1 MLAYG
6 IKVYLVNGDW
16 GYICNNG
23 RGGYDL
29 TKDDGQILCF
39 ATLDEVREFYRTV
52 VRDGSC
58 NGVAVDRERTAYV
71 RVNY

>member
-16 GYICNNG
+16 GYIAIDGC
-23 RGGYDL
+23 GGFDL
-29 TKDDGQILCF
+29 TKDDSQILCF
-39 ATLDEVREFYRTV
+39 ATLDELKEFYYSKV
-52 VRDGSC
+52 KYGSC
-58 NGVAVDRERTAYV
+58 RGVAVDPSKTAYV

>member
-29 TKDDGQILCF
+29 TKDGSQILCF
-39 ATLDEVREFYRTV
+39 ATESEVRDFYRQN
-52 VRDGSC
+52 VRNGSC
-58 NGVAVDRERTAYV
+58 NGVAVDTSRTAYV

>member
-16 GYICNNG
+16 GYVCNNG
-23 RGGYDL
+23 RGGYSL
-29 TKDDGQILCF
+29 SKDDSQILCF
-39 ATLDEVREFYRTV
+39 ATYEEVKEFYYSEV
-52 VRDGSC
+52 KGANC
-58 NGVAVDRERTAYV
+58 NGVAVDTSKTAYV